1 MTKKYVLHF
10 TPGSGETGYI
20 RMAIKDKEIGSTE
33 NEDIRSTIQIL
44 QHGSGQNLLADPKV
58 WPILYIWASEDNITL
73 LSITKYV
80 ASPNHSW
87 SVYTS

>member
-44 QHGSGQNLLADPKV
+44 QHGSGQNLLANPKV
-58 WPILYIWASEDNITL
+58 
-73 LSITKYV
+73 
-80 ASPNHSW
+80 
-87 SVYTS
+87 